1 MVKTLKKSLI
11 PFYWH
16 TMKIFPLTLTCK
28 MYEKIHSL
36 VGGHT
41 VADTF
46 MSTLSKHRIS
56 QVFYNNCVHF
66 SHEERGWGLGLGFN
80 SSSITSAMS
89 QVVKFYIKAILR
101 FLTAAEDAGASD
113 HSF

>member
-1 MVKTLKKSLI
+1 MVKTVKKSLI
-11 PFYWH
+11 LFYWH

-28 MYEKIHSL
+28 IYEKIHSL

-56 QVFYNNCVHF
+56 YVFYNNSVLF
-66 SHEERGWGLGLGFN
+66 STWREG
-80 SSSITSAMS
+80 I
-89 QVVKFYIKAILR
+89 
-101 FLTAAEDAGASD
+101 GART
-113 HSF
+113 